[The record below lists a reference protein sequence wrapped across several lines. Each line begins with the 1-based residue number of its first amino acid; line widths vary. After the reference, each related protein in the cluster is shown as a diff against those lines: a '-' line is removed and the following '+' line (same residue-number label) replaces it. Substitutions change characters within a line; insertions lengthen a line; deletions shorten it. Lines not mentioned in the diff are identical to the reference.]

1 MGRKGQRDFRDM
13 AKGKKITPKFLGG
26 NQSGFTLMEV
36 MIAIVIFTT
45 FSTVFVTGFGYNLLD
60 SGGLKENIVLKDL
73 CENKMNDIVTNPPTF
88 SDSLTLSK
96 ETKDVEGNP
105 DYQTIVEYKK
115 FVVPEMSK
123 IAPSG
128 AGEEGDAESAQ
139 SDQASQQ
146 AAMEKRIFSV
156 FKENMEK
163 IIWQVEV
170 TVKNKLSGEKFTL
183 DAWLYNNNADV
194 KIGTI

>member
-1 MGRKGQRDFRDM
+1 MVKRQ
-13 AKGKKITPKFLGG
+13 KITPKFLGG

-36 MIAIVIFTT
+36 MIAIVIFAT
-45 FSTVFVTGFGYNLLD
+45 FSTAFVTGFGYNLMD
-60 SGGLKENIVLKDL
+60 SGGLKENIILKDL
-73 CENKMNDIVTNPPTF
+73 CENKINDIITNPPTF
-88 SDSLTLSK
+88 SDALTLTK
-96 ETKDVEGNP
+96 ETKDIEGNT
-105 DYQTIVEYKK
+105 DYQTIVEFKK

-123 IAPSG
+123 IAGS
-128 AGEEGDAESAQ
+128 ASSEEGDAESAQ
-139 SDQASQQ
+139 TDEANQQ
-146 AAMEKRIFSV
+146 AALEKRIFAV

-170 TVKNKLSGEKFTL
+170 TVKNKITGNTFTL